1 MENVNPTTE
10 AIEVVNPT
18 VANGMIADFA
28 NATPSFYCS
37 FAPSTDAG
45 RRELYNAMNN
55 ADVQL
60 ADHIGQTIVMRDII
74 IEPVEMTDEN
84 TGEIKTCPRCIII
97 DVDGNSYTSISVGIY
112 NALRRLCTVFGM
124 PTWAN
129 GLPVKVRQITRGARR
144 LFTLDATV

>member
-28 NATPSFYCS
+28 NAAPSFYCS

-84 TGEIKTCPRCIII
+84 SGEIKTCPRCIII

-129 GLPVKVRQITRGARR
+129 GLPVIVRQITRGARR